1 MGQFVAV
8 DACTAPPDTYEG
20 KGLDAVVQRIALSA
34 LNGAACELGTTRER
48 LVLSLDSNSGYNDVS
63 WDKATAEDAL
73 RKGAKRAIDD
83 ADDRNSI
90 PGWAA
95 TVLKFAVDHAPIG
108 WLVQKLPLPGG

>member
-34 LNGAACELGTTRER
+34 LNGAACDLGTTRER